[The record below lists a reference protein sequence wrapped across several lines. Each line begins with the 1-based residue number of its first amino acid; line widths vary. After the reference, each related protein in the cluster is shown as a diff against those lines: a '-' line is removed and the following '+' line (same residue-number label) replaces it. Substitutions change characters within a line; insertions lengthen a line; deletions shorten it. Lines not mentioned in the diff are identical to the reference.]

1 MQFVLT
7 GFTPDKGFRVFAFE
21 GVDEDRVR
29 TNYTVRV
36 DLAIIRT
43 YGIRMQDLPLLCR
56 SLLERRDAVS
66 ELRELTFSEDEMS
79 IFAKEGQVARDAAAQ
94 KRKPPRK
101 PPVENAGSAW
111 RVPTLN

>member
-7 GFTPDKGFRVFAFE
+7 GFTPDNGFRVFAFD
-21 GVDEDRVR
+21 GVNEDRVR
-29 TNYTVRV
+29 TAFTVRV
-36 DLAIIRT
+36 DLAVIRT

-56 SLLERRDAVS
+56 SLLERRDAAS
-66 ELRELTFSEDEMS
+66 EIHALTFGEDEMS
-79 IFAKEGQVARDAAAQ
+79 NFAKDGQAAREAAAQ

-101 PPVENAGSAW
+101 PPAENAGSAW